1 MPRLL
6 EPGGHAP
13 AVRGAARRLI
23 AERGLPALSLRA
35 IAGEAGIAP
44 ATLVHQFTHKT
55 RLWGYLVVCAK
66 HDLVHAIWARS
77 RSEGVLAFLPAT
89 ADDLVD
95 MRVWLAWCELA
106 RSDET
111 VAGAITGFREEQRGM
126 LDILT
131 DQSLDEAG
139 LDVLVALVDGL
150 SAAVCAREDP
160 LPLERARAALA
171 RHCPPDA
178 PPDAPFDADPVSGGR
193 TSGP

>member
-23 AERGLPALSLRA
+23 AKRGLPGLSLRA

-44 ATLVHQFTHKT
+44 ATLVHQFTHRT
-55 RLWGYLVVCAK
+55 RLWGYLVACAK
-66 HDLVHAIWARS
+66 RDLVHATWARS
-77 RSEGVLAFLPAT
+77 HSEGVLAFLPAT
-89 ADDLVD
+89 EEDLVD
-95 MRVWLAWCELA
+95 VRVWLAWCELA
-106 RSDET
+106 RSDDT
-111 VAGAITGFREEQRGM
+111 VTGAITDFREEQRGM

-131 DQSLDEAG
+131 EQSLDETG
-139 LDVLVALVDGL
+139 LDVLVAVVDGL
-150 SAAVCAREDP
+150 NAAVCAREEP

-171 RHCPPDA
+171 RHCPPGQSPA
-178 PPDAPFDADPVSGGR
+178 GADHVSGGR